1 MTVHA
6 QTPNHIRR
14 GPASAY
20 LHWSDGTRYRIYSIA
35 CAVTTFP
42 RLGPNTQDEPLSEG
56 PCCWTFSH
64 PPLRSHI
71 GRYMGELLFPSV
83 APAAWGHPLLLA
95 FIATVESCPWS
106 LLPPLVGVADK
117 ISGRKKM
124 LLVGTS
130 CCHPWVRVA
139 SLQWAASVLEI
150 TNQYQSQ
157 HCSIVSHKC

>member
-117 ISGRKKM
+117 ISGRKKCIWLGHSRDV
-124 LLVGTS
+124 LLPYVGTGGLPAMGCICS
-130 CCHPWVRVA
+130 RDYQPIPVA
-139 SLQWAASVLEI
+139 TLL
-150 TNQYQSQ
+150 N
-157 HCSIVSHKC
+157 C